1 MAHQRTMLQHARN
14 VSGFHRNASAKSKLE
29 QAWKQRVLPQN
40 GHGTPV
46 SLFKPHSGSGRSHS
60 TERRATASRPRSP
73 VNTQAGETAG
83 VTFLARGMTGGAFIV
98 ILCGGRVARKI
109 GRSSTQAG
117 YRCY

>member
-1 MAHQRTMLQHARN
+1 MANQSAMLQHARN

-83 VTFLARGMTGGAFIV
+83 VTFLARRMTGGAFIV
-98 ILCGGRVARKI
+98 FLRAGRVARKVA
-109 GRSSTQAG
+109 RSSLQEG
-117 YRCY
+117 SRCC

>member
-14 VSGFHRNASAKSKLE
+14 VSGFHRNASAESKLE

-46 SLFKPHSGSGRSHS
+46 SLFKPHNGSGRSHS

-73 VNTQAGETAG
+73 ANAQAGETAG
-83 VTFLARGMTGGAFIV
+83 VAFLAGGMSGGAFIV
-98 ILCGGRVARKI
+98 FLRAGRVARKVA
-109 GRSSTQAG
+109 RSSTQAG
-117 YRCY
+117 CRSC